1 MRKASFFA
9 GLLILGFNLYWLQR
23 FGFKWNIITFESW
36 VMLLVGIILIL
47 PHHQKSIT
55 TEWLVYSEI
64 KKQLEE
70 ISKSEPDTHN
80 STNTEIPS
88 QNEVSGS
95 EINDKP
101 NTDAIGNPDGN
112 GYEWINTENGKNWYR
127 TQGSKDD
134 WIEFSN

>member
-36 VMLLVGIILIL
+36 VMLIVGIILIL

-70 ISKSEPDTHN
+70 ISKSEPDTHK
-80 STNTEIPS
+80 STNIEIPS
-88 QNEVSGS
+88 QNQVSSS

>member
-36 VMLLVGIILIL
+36 VMLIVGIILIL

-70 ISKSEPDTHN
+70 ISKSEPDTHK

-88 QNEVSGS
+88 QNQVSGS